1 MQCKTQCPKLFQSTL
16 PRRERLS
23 DSAFEDTGVFIS
35 IHAPTKGATLPH
47 IAFPLYQNISIHAPT
62 KGATAILSNFTSYIF
77 QFPLIFTNI
86 FLLIFYLYHLPIT
99 FVHLFWCESSY
110 TTVSTYHSHSNH
122 IIRTSSAEIPLS
134 TPTCSIFVLY

>member
-1 MQCKTQCPKLFQSTL
+1 MAIYQFPLVL
-16 PRRERLS
+16 
-23 DSAFEDTGVFIS
+23 FIS
-35 IHAPTKGATLPH
+35 IHAPTKGATYYGSGCGQELK
-47 IAFPLYQNISIHAPT
+47 ISIHAPT

>member
-1 MQCKTQCPKLFQSTL
+1 MMAL
-16 PRRERLS
+16 
-23 DSAFEDTGVFIS
+23 GMGIGFIS
-35 IHAPTKGATLPH
+35 IHAPTKGATVD
-47 IAFPLYQNISIHAPT
+47 AFPLCIKSNISIHAPT

>member
-1 MQCKTQCPKLFQSTL
+1 MVIPQKSRKFQSTL
-16 PRRERLS
+16 PRRERP
-23 DSAFEDTGVFIS
+23 DIRINFVNANGIS
-35 IHAPTKGATLPH
+35 IHAPTKGAT
-47 IAFPLYQNISIHAPT
+47 IIFPTWSLITRISIHAPT

>member
-1 MQCKTQCPKLFQSTL
+1 MI
-16 PRRERLS
+16 
-23 DSAFEDTGVFIS
+23 IS
-35 IHAPTKGATLPH
+35 IHAPTKGATNCVLKANVDTRISIHAPTKGATMDDAQRAG
-47 IAFPLYQNISIHAPT
+47 IITISIHAPT

>member
-1 MQCKTQCPKLFQSTL
+1 MIVCFHCL
-16 PRRERLS
+16 
-23 DSAFEDTGVFIS
+23 IS
-35 IHAPTKGATLPH
+35 IHAPTKGATIYYTIFQ
-47 IAFPLYQNISIHAPT
+47 IAFQISIHAPTKGATHISPYLPRYSGISIHAPT